1 MLMKL
6 NPFANAG
13 IAPSATPVSTALDEL
28 FRDTDRLLESAFL
41 TPSAWINGPAL
52 PAADFEETPDALVLT
67 MDLPG
72 YDPKTLDLQVDGDVL
87 TIRAERGAQPSQK
100 GTWLSRE
107 RFHGRI
113 ARSFVLPRT
122 VDASKC
128 EARAEHGV
136 LTVTIPKREEAKRRS
151 IAVTVKS

>member
-6 NPFANAG
+6 NPFANSG
-13 IAPSATPVSTALDEL
+13 IARSAPRVSSPFDEL
-28 FRDTDRLLESAFL
+28 FRDTDRLLESAFT
-41 TPSAWINGPAL
+41 TPSAWTSPAL
-52 PAADFEETPDALVLT
+52 PAADFEETPDAFVLT

-87 TIRAERGAQPSQK
+87 TVRAERAQSPEK

-107 RFHGRI
+107 RFFGKI

-136 LTVTIPKREEAKRRS
+136 LTVTLPKREEAKPRS
-151 IAVTVKS
+151 IAVTIKS

>member
-6 NPFANAG
+6 NPFANSG
-13 IAPSATPVSTALDEL
+13 IARSATPVSSAFDEL
-28 FRDTDRLLESAFL
+28 FRDTAFT

-52 PAADFEETPDALVLT
+52 PAADFEEGPDSFVLT

-72 YDPKTLDLQVDGDVL
+72 YDPKSLDLQVDGDVL
-87 TIRAERGAQPSQK
+87 TIHAERTPAAEK

-107 RFHGRI
+107 RFFGKI

-136 LTVTIPKREEAKRRS
+136 LTVTLPKREEAKRRS

>member
-6 NPFANAG
+6 NPFANSG
-13 IAPSATPVSTALDEL
+13 IARSATPASSAFDEL
-28 FRDTDRLLESAFL
+28 FHDTDRLLESAFT
-41 TPSAWINGPAL
+41 TPSAWINAAL
-52 PAADFEETPDALVLT
+52 PAADFEETPDAFLLT

-72 YDPKTLDLQVDGDVL
+72 YDPKTLDLQVEGDVL
-87 TIRAERGAQPSQK
+87 TIRAERAQSSQK

-107 RFHGRI
+107 RFFGKI

-128 EARAEHGV
+128 EARSEHGV
-136 LTVTIPKREEAKRRS
+136 LTVTLPKREEAKPRS
-151 IAVTVKS
+151 ISVTIKS